1 MNDYQFKL
9 VKILGQFVWHH
20 HEDTDE
26 VFIVIKGAM
35 SIELRDKTVHLGE
48 GELFVVPRGVEH
60 KPFAEK
66 ECHVLLVEPRGVIN
80 TGNTEGELTS
90 ENDIWV

>member
-80 TGNTEGELTS
+80 TGNTDGELTS
-90 ENDIWV
+90 ENDIWI

>member
-35 SIELRDKTVHLGE
+35 SIELRDKTIHLGE

-80 TGNTEGELTS
+80 TGNTDGELTS